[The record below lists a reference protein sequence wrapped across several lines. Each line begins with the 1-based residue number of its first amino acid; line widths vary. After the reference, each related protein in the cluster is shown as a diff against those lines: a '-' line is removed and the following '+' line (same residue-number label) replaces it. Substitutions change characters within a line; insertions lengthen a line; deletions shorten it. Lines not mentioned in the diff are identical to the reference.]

1 MIDFIRP
8 LWLILIPVA
17 IIFLFT
23 TSKALNRKGRIRK
36 NIMLVMRSVIF
47 TLLLLSI
54 AGMGIVWTID
64 DNATVFLVDSSD
76 SMKDYNPVSENFVKE
91 ALKHMTDKDSAG
103 IILFGDEPVME
114 NFLSQKPSFEK
125 INSAIGGK
133 YTNIEKAITA
143 GMSILPDKSR
153 KRIVLI
159 TDGEENEGDSSK
171 AAGILKEKGIDLKVF
186 KIERDRGKEV
196 AAASVTAPQSLN
208 KGEEFNIVVNL
219 KSNINT
225 TGKLTLFD
233 GNEKA
238 AEEKV
243 EISKGE
249 NRFVFKDKAD
259 TTGFKTYRAVI
270 DADEDMDSRNNE
282 ASTFMNILDE
292 PMILLIEGKPGEGE
306 EISKMLDAAKAHYKM
321 IEAQSAPSSLQA
333 LVQYKT
339 IILSN
344 VSAENLSNG
353 FLEALEPYVKDFGGG
368 LIASGGEDSF
378 ALGGYYKTSLEK
390 VLPVNMELKGKK
402 AIPDMS
408 IILVIDKSS
417 SMSQS
422 SGGITKLDLAKEAAA
437 RVLDSLRDG
446 DEIGVLAFDTAM
458 YWVVEPQKIA
468 NRDEIRN
475 DIGTIRQGGGTSIL
489 PPLEEAVKTMKGL
502 DSKIKHV
509 ILLTDGQ
516 AERTGYDKVLDDAA
530 NSGITVSTVAAGQ
543 DADINLLQYISQKA
557 GGRFYQT
564 NEYTNL
570 PTIFAKET
578 FMAAKSYLNNREFV
592 PKITSLH
599 PVIGNAVE
607 KGLPKLLGYVAASP
621 KDAARVVLESD
632 DEDPILTLWQYGLGK
647 TAAWNSDMTGRWSAN
662 YISWENNLTLWNS
675 LINWTIENYEGQEL
689 EINTFIE
696 GGYGQIKAKQTDNN
710 EEFATKAVIT
720 TPSLKTIE
728 IDLAA
733 EAPGQY
739 KGSFRLDEIGTYMIK
754 TVQSK
759 DGEIKRA
766 VGTGLSVP
774 YSPEYAIEAKTE
786 KLDRLVNEAGGK
798 FIKDPKEVYEGPIAD
813 VTGRR
818 DLTSVLL
825 LFALLLFLADIAIRR
840 LNLPLEKLSRLF
852 SKVSK
857 IIKIERKGSKA
868 EVSEKSADIEKKA
881 DSLIEKQ
888 SQVEK
893 GEKEI
898 KAEVKKET
906 KKEISETL
914 DTSALLKRKKKR

>member
-1 MIDFIRP
+1 MVIDFIRP
-8 LWLILIPVA
+8 LWLILIPAA
-17 IIFLFT
+17 IIFLFI
-23 TSKALNRKGRIRK
+23 TSKNLNRKGRLRK
-36 NIMLVMRSVIF
+36 NIILIIRSILF

-54 AGMGIVWTID
+54 AGMGIVWTVD
-64 DNATVFLVDSSD
+64 DNATIFLVDSSD
-76 SMKDYNPVSENFVKE
+76 SMKDYYGVSEKFIKE
-91 ALKHMTDKDSAG
+91 ALNQMTNKDAAG
-103 IILFGDEPVME
+103 IILFGEEPQME
-114 NFLSQKPSFEK
+114 NFLSLKPAFEK
-125 INSAIGGK
+125 IINTTGDR

-153 KRIVLI
+153 KRIVLV

-171 AAGILKEKGIDLKVF
+171 IAAILKEKGIDLKVK
-186 KIERDRGKEV
+186 KIDKDKGSEV
-196 AAASVTAPQSLN
+196 AALSVTAPQSLN
-208 KGEEFNIVVNL
+208 IGEEYNIVVNIE
-219 KSNINT
+219 SNINT
-225 TGKLTLFD
+225 IGKLTLFD

-243 EISKGE
+243 DISKGE

-259 TTGFKTYRAVI
+259 TTGFKTYRAII
-270 DADEDMDSRNNE
+270 DAFEDKESRNNE

-306 EISKMLDAAKAHYKM
+306 EISKMLDASNAYYKRV
-321 IEAQSAPSSLQA
+321 EAQSAPSSLQS

-344 VSAENLSNG
+344 VSAENLNDG

-446 DEIGVLAFDTAM
+446 DEIGVLAFDTSM

-489 PPLEEAVKTMKGL
+489 PPLEEAVKTAKGL

-516 AERTGYDKVLDDAA
+516 AEKTGYDKVLEDAA

-564 NEYTNL
+564 DEYTNL

-578 FMAAKSYLNNREFV
+578 FMAAKAYLNNREFV
-592 PKITSLH
+592 PRITSLH

-607 KGLPKLLGYVAASP
+607 MGLPKLLGYVAASP
-621 KDAARVVLESD
+621 KDTARVVLESD
-632 DEDPILTLWQYGLGK
+632 EGDPILTLWQYGLGK

-662 YISWENNLTLWNS
+662 YVKWENNLTLWNN
-675 LINWTIENYEGQEL
+675 LINWTIENYEGQDL
-689 EINTFIE
+689 EVDTSIE
-696 GGYGQIKAKQTDNN
+696 GGYGQIKAKQIDNN

-739 KGSFRLDEIGTYMIK
+739 IGSFRLDEIGTYLIK
-754 TVQSK
+754 AVQSK
-759 DGEIKRA
+759 EGEIQRT

-774 YSPEYAIEAKTE
+774 YSPEYAIDAKTD

-798 FIKDPKEVYEGPIAD
+798 YIKDPKEVYEGPIAD

-818 DLTSVLL
+818 DLTSSLL
-825 LFALLLFLADIAIRR
+825 LLALLLFLADIAIRR
-840 LNLPLEKLSRLF
+840 LNLPLERLAGLF
-852 SKVSK
+852 DNVSK
-857 IIKIERKGSKA
+857 IIKIERKENK
-868 EVSEKSADIEKKA
+868 EKVSGENINIVQKT
-881 DSLIEKQ
+881 DSTIEKQ
-888 SQVEK
+888 SKVEK
-893 GEKEI
+893 GEKQI
-898 KAEVKKET
+898 KAET
-906 KKEISETL
+906 KPL
-914 DTSALLKRKKKR
+914 DTTALLKRKKKR